1 LDEEEIVG
9 TLVSFYKNAKL
20 SKAHKKVKRGVDK
33 YLESNDLGNSVDLVE
48 FFEVLLEP
56 EFNLILSQEC
66 RTAVV
71 EILKSDVE
79 QTETTDKRAFYG
91 RFEPPITKNR
101 PTFESRDPRF

>member
-1 LDEEEIVG
+1 
-9 TLVSFYKNAKL
+9 
-20 SKAHKKVKRGVDK
+20 
-33 YLESNDLGNSVDLVE
+33 LGNSVDLVE

-71 EILKSDVE
+71 EILKSDVSRLKCRGRGIGF
-79 QTETTDKRAFYG
+79 ETTDKRAFYG